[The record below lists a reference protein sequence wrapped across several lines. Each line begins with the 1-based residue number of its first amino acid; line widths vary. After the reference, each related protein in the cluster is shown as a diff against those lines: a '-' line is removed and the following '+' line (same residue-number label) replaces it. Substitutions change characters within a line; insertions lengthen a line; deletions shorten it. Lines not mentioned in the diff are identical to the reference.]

1 MVRRDANGRLTDALF
16 IDLDWCGVHGADR
29 YVHEPNPR
37 LGRGCYRPL
46 AVERG
51 AIMLQEHD
59 KETLQAC
66 IEPLP

>member
-1 MVRRDANGRLTDALF
+1 MVRRDAKGRLTDALF
-16 IDLDWCGVHGADR
+16 IDLDWCGVHGVDR

-37 LGRGCYRPL
+37 LGPGHRPL
-46 AVERG
+46 AVARG

-59 KETLQAC
+59 KETLHAS

>member
-1 MVRRDANGRLTDALF
+1 MVRRDAEGRLTDALF
-16 IDLDWCGVHGADR
+16 IDLDWCGAHGADR

-37 LGRGCYRPL
+37 LGPGRYRPL

-59 KETLQAC
+59 KETLSASM
-66 IEPLP
+66 EPVV